1 MRTAPATIASARPRN
16 NVAILPTPT
25 DTSMTPLLIRQAKRD
40 AAKLLPAGWFTFMT
54 DETATAGQAYDS
66 LLFCQVGGV
75 PVGHYGLHREPSRQF
90 SVTCLDAEP
99 DEDGEQVERALGLFG
114 TTEEAVRAIRR
125 DLQEAVSNLQRR
137 ADRWEAALAD

>member
-1 MRTAPATIASARPRN
+1 MTRADAAHSTMACVRNDLPHNSTPSGVSA
-16 NVAILPTPT
+16 
-25 DTSMTPLLIRQAKRD
+25 LLIRQAKRD
-40 AAKLLPAGWFTFMT
+40 ATRLLPGGWFDVMAAEP
-54 DETATAGQAYDS
+54 DTAGQGG

-90 SVTCLDAEP
+90 SLSCLDAEP

-125 DLQEAVSNLQRR
+125 DLQEALVTLQRR
-137 ADRWEAALAD
+137 AERWAAALAD